1 MAILVIDTSAAL
13 CAACVFDPSSM
24 RELGRAVL
32 DLGKGHAEHV
42 MAVIEGALAE
52 AKLSYADLASVAVS
66 IGPGS
71 FTGVRVGVSA
81 ARGLALALKIPAM
94 GVTTSEALAAETAAL
109 WPERAV
115 LVVTKA
121 GDRIALAR
129 FDAAG
134 DCTEGPGLA
143 TLDEARELAKD
154 RRLVLAGDM
163 VSQIIEQADTT
174 PDLGPQR
181 ATADIR
187 FFAEVAA
194 RREALGTMP
203 KPLYLRP
210 ADAKPSTNFALPL
223 KGV

>member
-13 CAACVFDPSSM
+13 CAACIFDPSSM
-24 RELGRAVL
+24 RELGRTVL

-52 AKLSYADLASVAVS
+52 AKLSYSDLTSVAVS
-66 IGPGS
+66 VGPGS

-81 ARGLALALKIPAM
+81 ARGLALALKIPAT

-115 LVVTKA
+115 AVVTKA

-134 DCTEGPGLA
+134 DCIEGPRLA
-143 TLDEARELAKD
+143 TLDEACELAKD
-154 RRLVLAGDM
+154 SRSVLAGDM
-163 VSQIIEQADTT
+163 VSQVIEQAGTT

-194 RREALGTMP
+194 RRKAVGTMP

-210 ADAKPSTNFALPL
+210 PDAKPSTNFALPL
-223 KGV
+223 KGG